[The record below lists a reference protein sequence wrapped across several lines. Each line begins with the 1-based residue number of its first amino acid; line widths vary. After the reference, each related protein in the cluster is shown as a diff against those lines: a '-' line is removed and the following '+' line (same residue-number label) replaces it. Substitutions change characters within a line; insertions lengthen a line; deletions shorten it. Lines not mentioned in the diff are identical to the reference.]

1 MTREGLRHAESLNH
15 PVSLVLGLRRA
26 CVRAMVQG
34 DVQAVAEHAA
44 RLLAANAE
52 YETFLGRLE
61 GAVFHAWAALHA
73 RPDPI
78 LLEAMQA
85 SLDELDRARHRVFLP
100 FFMVRAAEV
109 RAAQGDEG
117 GAQQLLDRTAEF
129 VGLTGERWCEAEL
142 SRVKARLPGFRA
154 ERPGL
159 LRSAIAV
166 AREQGARLWELR
178 AATDLAHFLVEH
190 GEPDLARDT
199 LEGACSSFPDGEVS
213 LDLMKGR
220 ELLAT
225 LPRAFT

>member
-1 MTREGLRHAESLNH
+1 M
-15 PVSLVLGLRRA
+15 
-26 CVRAMVQG
+26 
-34 DVQAVAEHAA
+34 
-44 RLLAANAE
+44 
-52 YETFLGRLE
+52 
-61 GAVFHAWAALHA
+61 
-73 RPDPI
+73 RPPT
-78 LLEAMQA
+78 QA
-85 SLDELDRARHRVFLP
+85 SLDELDRAGHRVFLP

-142 SRVKARLPGFRA
+142 SRVKARLPGFSA

-178 AATDLAHFLVEH
+178 AATDLAHFLVEN

-220 ELLAT
+220 EFLAT
-225 LPRAFT
+225 LPRRSVT